1 MENKGKTPSNA
12 KIDEG
17 VITVKVDSVVLP
29 PTYKILVNGAISGD
43 SGSEPIVA
51 LSDKSQASTSGN
63 ESHSV
68 ALGWFSKATTEG
80 KSSNSATLS
89 DKSQASTSGN
99 ESHSVALGWFSK
111 ATTEGKSSNS
121 ATFGYKSQATT
132 KGEYSNSST
141 YGPYSQA
148 STKGK
153 SSDSVAYGW
162 MSQAITEGE
171 CSNSV
176 TLGWNSSSQVSG
188 ERSIA
193 CALGFKSRVAAD
205 EEGFIMLADWQSD
218 VKGNYYIDNV
228 YSAKVGK
235 KIKGIKIEANTWY
248 WFEGGE
254 LMSESIENI

>member
-80 KSSNSATLS
+80 C
-89 DKSQASTSGN
+89 
-99 ESHSVALGWFSK
+99 ESH
-111 ATTEGKSSNS
+111 S

-141 YGPYSQA
+141 FGAYSKATTVGIFSNSVAFRGDSQA
-148 STKGK
+148 TTNG
-153 SSDSVAYGW
+153 G
-162 MSQAITEGE
+162 
-171 CSNSV
+171 CSNSIA
-176 TLGWNSSSQVSG
+176 LGRHSQAQVSG
-188 ERSIA
+188 AKSIA
-193 CALGFKSRVAAD
+193 CALGAESRVAAD
-205 EEGFIMLADWQSD
+205 EEGFIILVDWQFD
-218 VKGNYYIDNV
+218 DKGVYYIDNV
-228 YSAKVGK
+228 YSAKVGGEILGTA
-235 KIKGIKIEANTWY
+235 IKSNTWY

-254 LMSESIENI
+254 LKSESIENI

>member
-111 ATTEGKSSNS
+111 ATTEGCESHS

-141 YGPYSQA
+141 FGAYSKATTVGIFSNSVAFRGDSQA
-148 STKGK
+148 TTNG
-153 SSDSVAYGW
+153 G
-162 MSQAITEGE
+162 
-171 CSNSV
+171 CSNSIA
-176 TLGWNSSSQVSG
+176 LGRHSQAQVSG
-188 ERSIA
+188 AKSIA
-193 CALGFKSRVAAD
+193 CALGAESRVAAD
-205 EEGFIMLADWQSD
+205 EEGFIILVDWQFD
-218 VKGNYYIDNV
+218 DKGVYYIDNV
-228 YSAKVGK
+228 YSAKVGGEILGTT
-235 KIKGIKIEANTWY
+235 IKSNTWY
-248 WFEGGE
+248 WFEGGK
-254 LMSESIENI
+254 LMSKPIK